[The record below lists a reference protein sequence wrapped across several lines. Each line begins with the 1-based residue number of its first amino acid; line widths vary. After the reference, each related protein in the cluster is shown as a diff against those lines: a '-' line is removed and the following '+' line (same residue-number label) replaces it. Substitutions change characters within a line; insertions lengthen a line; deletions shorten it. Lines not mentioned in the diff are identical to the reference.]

1 MNVQIW
7 IFQKIMCDKQ
17 ISKGV
22 IYFDDFFLWWKLKNQ
37 IAYETR
43 EHFDRPQI
51 VLIWKKRKTVKFYF
65 TVCIFFIQS
74 QQMECL
80 CICYFFP
87 QNNHRKIFVL
97 KPEKKHFH
105 FICAACVFFRNWW
118 KFEMCFCLL
127 LSFMTV
133 NSVILFLEFNRLVE
147 HWCVNRRIIGE
158 QNTRNVCCNTN
169 SSWRKNEEDVLMKK
183 KTKAHIFP

>member
-1 MNVQIW
+1 
-7 IFQKIMCDKQ
+7 MCDKQ

-65 TVCIFFIQS
+65 TVCIFFFQS
-74 QQMECL
+74 QQMEWMPVYL
-80 CICYFFP
+80 LFFFFAKQPSKYFCFKT
-87 QNNHRKIFVL
+87 QKNISISSAQH
-97 KPEKKHFH
+97 
-105 FICAACVFFRNWW
+105 VFFLNWW

-147 HWCVNRRIIGE
+147 HWCVNRRINRWTKYKKCMLQPIHL
-158 QNTRNVCCNTN
+158 
-169 SSWRKNEEDVLMKK
+169 EEKEVDVSMKK
-183 KTKAHIFP
+183 NKSAHISIKKLW